1 MKRSSLVLLLAVV
14 ASSLVAADRS
24 QSPTLVTKSRSFDA
38 AGYTPGDVGA
48 VGRHLLRMAPADYPD
63 DGSGETIWS
72 EPFVPNP
79 RDISNAIVAQPYS
92 ILNNRKLS
100 DFVWAWGQFL
110 DHDIDLTDSHPDNG
124 IADIPLNDPHD
135 LLGPDPIP
143 FSRSD
148 YDLSTGT
155 AGSPRQ
161 QLNLITAFI
170 DASNVYGSDL
180 IRAMALRTFRRGRM
194 RTSQGNLLPFNDVG
208 LPNAGGTQSDLFLA
222 GDVRANEQVGLTAL
236 HTLFVREHNRL
247 ARRIAKRYRA
257 ATDEEIYQLARKIV
271 GAEMQIIT
279 YREFLPALMGP
290 YAPSLDDYNGYD
302 SAVDPTIANE
312 FSTAFYRFGHSMLS
326 PTLRLAD
333 HHHSDGSLPL
343 RDAFFNPAFLVN
355 DAANID
361 RLLNGFALQQAQEID
376 QHMVDDVRN
385 FLFGF
390 PGEGGLDLAS
400 LNIQRGRDHGLSDYN
415 MLRFAHGLNPVSDF
429 VEMTSNPMSQQDLKE
444 MYLNVDGVDA
454 WLGGL
459 CEDHLPNASVGEL
472 VGASLRDQFIRLRDG
487 DPFFYLD
494 DPDLSPRR
502 IRRII
507 DLREVSLS
515 RIIRWNTRIQS
526 LPDNVFFVKEK
537 RGQASSPDVG
547 QVLID

>member
-1 MKRSSLVLLLAVV
+1 MKRLSLVLLLAV
-14 ASSLVAADRS
+14 ASSLVAADHS
-24 QSPTLVTKSRSFDA
+24 ATLVTKSRSLDA

-48 VGRHLLRMAPADYPD
+48 AGRHLLRMAPADYPG

-79 RDISNAIVAQPYS
+79 RDISNSIVAQSYS

-100 DFVWAWGQFL
+100 DFVWAWGQFV
-110 DHDIDLTDSHPDNG
+110 DHDIDLTGSHPDNG
-124 IADIPLNDPHD
+124 IADIALNDPND
-135 LLGPDPIP
+135 LLGPYPIP
-143 FSRSD
+143 FARSD
-148 YDLSTGT
+148 YDWSTGT
-155 AGSPRQ
+155 AGAPRQ
-161 QLNLITAFI
+161 QINLITAFI
-170 DASNVYGSDL
+170 DASNVYGSDFV
-180 IRAMALRTFRRGRM
+180 RAMAMRTFRGGRM
-194 RTSQGNLLPFNDVG
+194 RTSKGNLLPFNDVG

-279 YREFLPALMGP
+279 YREFLPALLGP

-302 SAVDPTIANE
+302 SSVDPTIANE
-312 FSTAFYRFGHSMLS
+312 FSTVFYRFGHSMLS

-333 HHHSDGSLPL
+333 HHHAEGSLPL
-343 RDAFFNPAFLVN
+343 RNAFFNPAFLVN
-355 DAANID
+355 DPANID
-361 RLLNGFALQQAQEID
+361 RLLRGFALQQAQEID

-390 PGEGGLDLAS
+390 PGAGGLDLAS

-415 MLRFAHGLNPVSDF
+415 MLRFAYGLNPVSDF
-429 VEMTSNPMSQQDLKE
+429 AGMTSDPISQQDLTA

-487 DPFFYLD
+487 DPFFYLN
-494 DPDLSPRR
+494 DLDLKSRR
-502 IRRII
+502 VRRII

-515 RIIRWNTRIQS
+515 RIIQWNTQVQS

-537 RGQASSPDVG
+537 HGKKHHRR
-547 QVLID
+547 